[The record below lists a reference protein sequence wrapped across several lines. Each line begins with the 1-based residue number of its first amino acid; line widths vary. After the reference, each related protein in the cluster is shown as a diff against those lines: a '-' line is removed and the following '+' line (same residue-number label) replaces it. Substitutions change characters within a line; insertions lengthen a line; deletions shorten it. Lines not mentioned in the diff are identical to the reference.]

1 MTKHRHDFLKNP
13 ERRLLFELAEKL
25 GRTVAELLY
34 GSPAHRPLS
43 SMELTEWAALYTLK
57 AKEQEK
63 EQRKAKAR
71 R

>member
-1 MTKHRHDFLKNP
+1 MRHRLDFLKNP
-13 ERRLLFELAEKL
+13 ERRFLFELAEKL
-25 GRTVAELLY
+25 GRTVAEILY

-43 SMELTEWAALYTLK
+43 SMELTEWTALWTLK

-63 EQRKAKAR
+63 AERRAKAR